1 MRSPGVRIS
10 KRMRAKLHELKG
22 ELMQRRHQ
30 PVPEQGRWLASVV
43 HEHCAYYAVPGNSKA
58 VASTHTITCAPRRPG
73 CSGAGTQN
81 RLICAPR
88 PTAPSTL
95 PGVQIKRSGRS
106 RFETPVAQRD
116 DRWSRSPREIRRSIG
131 TA

>member
-1 MRSPGVRIS
+1 
-10 KRMRAKLHELKG
+10 MRAKLHELKG

-43 HEHCAYYAVPGNSKA
+43 REHCAYYAVPGNSQA
-58 VASTHTITCAPRRPG
+58 VASTHTITVTYASRRSG

-95 PGVQIKRSGRS
+95 PGVQI
-106 RFETPVAQRD
+106 
-116 DRWSRSPREIRRSIG
+116 RRYVPNVWL
-131 TA
+131 

>member
-10 KRMRAKLHELKG
+10 KRMPAKLHELKG

-58 VASTHTITCAPRRPG
+58 VASTHTITCAPPPTGMQWCRHTESADM
-73 CSGAGTQN
+73 CSKAN
-81 RLICAPR
+81 RALD
-88 PTAPSTL
+88 TARSTN
-95 PGVQIKRSGRS
+95 
-106 RFETPVAQRD
+106 
-116 DRWSRSPREIRRSIG
+116 
-131 TA
+131 

>member
-43 HEHCAYYAVPGNSKA
+43 HEHCAYYAVPGNS
-58 VASTHTITCAPRRPG
+58 R
-73 CSGAGTQN
+73 
-81 RLICAPR
+81 
-88 PTAPSTL
+88 
-95 PGVQIKRSGRS
+95 
-106 RFETPVAQRD
+106 
-116 DRWSRSPREIRRSIG
+116 RSPARTPSPAPPADPDAVVQAHRIG
-131 TA
+131 